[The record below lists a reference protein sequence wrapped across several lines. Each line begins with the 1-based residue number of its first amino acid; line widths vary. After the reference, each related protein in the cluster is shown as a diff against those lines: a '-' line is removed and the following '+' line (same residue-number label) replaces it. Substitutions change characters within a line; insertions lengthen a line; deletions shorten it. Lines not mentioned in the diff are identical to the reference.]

1 MSRETKLSIP
11 QTEQYYYDSAS
22 KTYKPLAK
30 DGAIPVVVVG
40 GGMVGGNSMNFLN
53 GAGVPAEDLG
63 VDGDVYLDSNN
74 GDLYKKEESTWTS
87 IANLKGAK
95 GDKGDTGAKGEKGDK
110 GDVGSKGADGANG
123 KSAYQIWLDA
133 GNTGTEQDFLASL
146 KGVKGDTGAKGD
158 KGDKGDTGAKGAD
171 GFGTQE
177 QYDEIIAR
185 LEALENAGV

>member
-95 GDKGDTGAKGEKGDK
+95 GDTGAKGEKGDK
-110 GDVGSKGADGANG
+110 GDTGSKGADGANG

-146 KGVKGDTGAKGD
+146 KGIKGDTGAKGD